1 MNGGLNL
8 HPKTAG
14 GGLSACVALIVL
26 WIASYWLV
34 VPPEVA
40 ASFAAVVG
48 FVGAWLSP
56 VVEKEGPGAK

>member
-14 GGLSACVALIVL
+14 GGLSACVALIAL
-26 WIASYWLV
+26 WIASYWID

-40 ASFAAVVG
+40 ASFTAILG
-48 FVGAWLSP
+48 FIGAWLSP
-56 VVEKEGPGAK
+56 VIANEAPKGP